1 VGMLG
6 EGKNATGEAILAA
19 MHQESS
25 KLNTYISYL
34 SVIGVCTPMIGLLGT
49 VTGMIK
55 AFGNIGAAGI
65 GDPSGLSAAIGE
77 VLTATASGLVI
88 AIPAFGMFYFLRSRS
103 ADSMHHI
110 QNILQEMF
118 RKMPYDQMEGL
129 HISGEELFAATPN
142 WLQHAE
148 EPVHSHDSA
157 HGVEGV
163 A

>member
-1 VGMLG
+1 MLG
-6 EGKNATGEAILAA
+6 EGKVATGEAILAA

-25 KLNTYISYL
+25 RLNTYISYL

-65 GDPSGLSAAIGE
+65 GDPSGLSSAIGE
-77 VLTATASGLVI
+77 VLTATASGLLI

-103 ADSMHHI
+103 ANSMHHV
-110 QNILQEMF
+110 QDILMVLF
-118 RKMPYDQMEGL
+118 RKMPYEQMEGL

-142 WLQHAE
+142 WLQPAASE
-148 EPVHSHDSA
+148 VHGAAPDLA
-157 HGVEGV
+157 
-163 A
+163 